1 MGESSK
7 TTPRA
12 TYVNVLGT
20 AMTYRNLLASF
31 RVEAFR
37 VERLHNLSVE
47 EIAKLYEAFK
57 LISQFE
63 VPV

>member
-12 TYVNVLGT
+12 TYVNVLDT
-20 AMTYRNLLASF
+20 AMTYLNLLASF
-31 RVEAFR
+31 CVEAFR

-47 EIAKLYEAFK
+47 EIAKRCETFK
-57 LISQFE
+57 LMSQFE
-63 VPV
+63 VLL

>member
-47 EIAKLYEAFK
+47 EIAKRYEAFK